1 MWTHFTRRRLDPLET
16 ITVTDMKKTLLIA
29 LLMPSSMAMADFQ
42 QSLGNGMYLN
52 LDNGGITLPMGG
64 GNYLTP
70 DNHIERRINGRNS
83 AVIDM
88 TNGDISLPYGKR
100 GGVVKKNGDIVIP
113 IGDDYLQDDPQ

>member
-1 MWTHFTRRRLDPLET
+1 MRTHFTRRRLDPLET

-29 LLMPSSMAMADFQ
+29 LLLPCSMAIADFQ

-70 DNHIERRINGRNS
+70 DNHIERRVNGRSS

-113 IGDDYLQDDPQ
+113 IGDDYLQDDDN